1 MSELERFIQNSLIA
15 WRRDSEMEMT
25 AQGMGI
31 EELGKRIAVLEAQR
45 IQTEV
50 RLEELRNSLMALEPL
65 LRHLNDVL
73 QQK

>member
-1 MSELERFIQNSLIA
+1 MTELERFIQNSLIA

-45 IQTEV
+45 IHTEI
-50 RLEELRNSLMALEPL
+50 RLEELRNSLIALEPL
-65 LRHLNDVL
+65 LRHLNNVL

>member
-1 MSELERFIQNSLIA
+1 MTELERFIQNSLIA
-15 WRRDSEMEMT
+15 WRRDSEMEML

-31 EELGKRIAVLEAQR
+31 EELGKRIAMLEAQR
-45 IQTEV
+45 IHTEI
-50 RLEELRNSLMALEPL
+50 RLEELRNSLIALEPL

>member
-1 MSELERFIQNSLIA
+1 MTELERFIQNSLIA

-31 EELGKRIAVLEAQR
+31 EELGKRIAILEAQR

-50 RLEELRNSLMALEPL
+50 RLEELRNSLIALEPL

>member
-1 MSELERFIQNSLIA
+1 MTELERFIQNSLIA
-15 WRRDSEMEMT
+15 WRRDSEMELT

-31 EELGKRIAVLEAQR
+31 EEVGKRIAVLEAQR

-50 RLEELRNSLMALEPL
+50 RLEELRNSLIALEPL

>member
-1 MSELERFIQNSLIA
+1 MTELERFIQNSLIA
-15 WRRDSEMEMT
+15 WRRDSEMELT

-50 RLEELRNSLMALEPL
+50 RLEELRNSLIALEPL

>member
-1 MSELERFIQNSLIA
+1 MTELERFIQNSLIA
-15 WRRDSEMEMT
+15 WRRDSEMELA

-50 RLEELRNSLMALEPL
+50 RLEELRNSLIALEPL

-73 QQK
+73 QKK

>member
-1 MSELERFIQNSLIA
+1 MTELERFIQSSLIA

-50 RLEELRNSLMALEPL
+50 RLEELRNSLIALEPL

-73 QQK
+73 QKK

>member
-1 MSELERFIQNSLIA
+1 MTELERFIQNSLIA

-50 RLEELRNSLMALEPL
+50 RLEELRNSLIALEPL

>member
-1 MSELERFIQNSLIA
+1 MTELERFIQNSLIA

-45 IQTEV
+45 IHTEI
-50 RLEELRNSLMALEPL
+50 RLEELRNSLIALEPL

>member
-1 MSELERFIQNSLIA
+1 MTELERFIQNSLIA

-45 IQTEV
+45 IHAEV
-50 RLEELRNSLMALEPL
+50 RLEELRNSLIALEPL
-65 LRHLNDVL
+65 LRHLNNVL